1 MLRKK
6 VLIILTA
13 SLGALGAYQ
22 LVSGSVPVGVLYTAI
37 TTLLLSAASVGGL
50 IQYTSREMQDFREVY
65 REKAKMAKS
74 REEAL
79 TEALILKEKEILI
92 LQANLNETS
101 KGKASETRAGGISIN
116 SLCDE

>member
-37 TTLLLSAASVGGL
+37 TTLLLSAVSVGGL

-92 LQANLNETS
+92 LKTQLRNGQETATQPRKVQS
-101 KGKASETRAGGISIN
+101 V
-116 SLCDE
+116 SLCGD